1 MTRHLGLDLGGT
13 FIKTAVLE
21 IADGETAI
29 VSTGSTRTD
38 AEGGPLVVIERL
50 IEAGKGAIAEHGPV
64 ATVGLGVPG
73 LFDRE
78 SGTIELFPNLPG
90 PWQGQPIRRPLE
102 EALGL
107 PVALINDARAFS
119 LAEATLGAGRGC
131 ETVVC
136 LPLGAGVGGGGGDAG
151 QFGELGGEGVG
162 EGVVIDG
169 KVRLGA
175 WGKAGEIGHQIV
187 QADGAEC
194 GCGNRGCVE
203 ALTKADVL
211 TSLAGKETVE
221 EVYRTAAAGDSRS
234 VAAIETVAD
243 WLAIGLANTIATL
256 GPDRIVIG
264 GGIVA
269 AGDAALEPIRRHV
282 RSRVTLVPADEIQ
295 IVAAE
300 LGPMAGAVG
309 AALAPLSAQA
319 VRAR

>member
-13 FIKTAVLE
+13 FIKTAVLA

-136 LPLGAGVGGGGGDAG
+136 LTLGTGVGG
-151 QFGELGGEGVG
+151 
-162 EGVVIDG
+162 GVVIDG

-194 GCGNRGCVE
+194 GCGNRGCVA

>member
-21 IADGETAI
+21 VADGGTSLVATDT
-29 VSTGSTRTD
+29 SPTD

-50 IEAGKGAIAEHGPV
+50 IEAGKRVIAEHGPIE
-64 ATVGLGVPG
+64 TIGLGVPG

-78 SGTIELFPNLPG
+78 RGTIELFPNLPG
-90 PWQGQPIRRPLE
+90 PWKGQPIRQPLE
-102 EALGL
+102 AAFGM
-107 PVALINDARAFS
+107 PVTLINDARAFS

-136 LPLGAGVGGGGGDAG
+136 LTLGTGVGG
-151 QFGELGGEGVG
+151 
-162 EGVVIDG
+162 GVVIDG

-187 QADGAEC
+187 QADGPVC

-211 TSLAGKETVE
+211 TSLAGKQTVE
-221 EVYRTAAAGDSRS
+221 EVYRTAAEGDAQSA
-234 VAAIETVAD
+234 AAIDTVAS
-243 WLAIGLANTIATL
+243 WLGIGLANMIATV

-264 GGIVA
+264 GGIIA
-269 AGDAALEPIRRHV
+269 AGEAALEPIRRHV
-282 RSRVTLVPADEIQ
+282 RSRVTLVPAEEIQ

-300 LGPMAGAVG
+300 LGPIAGAVG

>member
-1 MTRHLGLDLGGT
+1 MSH
-13 FIKTAVLE
+13 
-21 IADGETAI
+21 
-29 VSTGSTRTD
+29 
-38 AEGGPLVVIERL
+38 AEDRSRR
-50 IEAGKGAIAEHGPV
+50 
-64 ATVGLGVPG
+64 GV
-73 LFDRE
+73 D
-78 SGTIELFPNLPG
+78 
-90 PWQGQPIRRPLE
+90 
-102 EALGL
+102 
-107 PVALINDARAFS
+107 V
-119 LAEATLGAGRGC
+119 
-131 ETVVC
+131 
-136 LPLGAGVGGGGGDAG
+136 
-151 QFGELGGEGVG
+151 
-162 EGVVIDG
+162 DG

>member
-136 LPLGAGVGGGGGDAG
+136 LTLGTGVGG
-151 QFGELGGEGVG
+151 
-162 EGVVIDG
+162 GVVIDG

-282 RSRVTLVPADEIQ
+282 RSRVTLVPADEIR

>member
-38 AEGGPLVVIERL
+38 AEGGPRVVIERL

-136 LPLGAGVGGGGGDAG
+136 LTLGTGVGG
-151 QFGELGGEGVG
+151 
-162 EGVVIDG
+162 GVVIDG